1 MYMYVLIFMYMYIY
15 VCVYI
20 HVHVYRCIFRYS
32 DLSIHGYLEG
42 VPVVQ
47 LQVEVGAEPQVLL
60 HLLAQRVQD
69 LLLHAAIHLLLKQVE
84 EDSWALMM
92 AAPLDGW
99 DAVSQGSEHVLC
111 VCVCVCACVCVCV

>member
-15 VCVYI
+15 VCVCI
-20 HVHVYRCIFRYS
+20 HVHVHVYRCIFRYS

-69 LLLHAAIHLLLKQVE
+69 LLLHAAIHLFLKQVE
-84 EDSWALMM
+84 EDGRALVM

-111 VCVCVCACVCVCV
+111 VKCVCVCMCV